1 MTRPSDI
8 RLLYAEDDR
17 NLGFITKD
25 RLEEEGF
32 KVTHCPDGEEA
43 LAQFKLHHFD
53 ACILDIM
60 MPKMDGFG
68 LAREIRKRNPEIPI
82 LFLSAKSLKEDRIA
96 GFKTGADDYITK
108 PFSIEEL
115 ILRIQVFLR
124 RSGNYREESK
134 ARPFELG
141 NINFDPKKFC
151 LRHEQGEIALTE
163 RENELLLYL
172 SSHLG
177 EVLRREE
184 ILRNVWGKDDY
195 FSGRSLDVFISR
207 LRKHLALDPDIMLE
221 NIHGVGFRLH
231 LNQETETK

>member
-1 MTRPSDI
+1 MSNNMDI

-32 KVTHCPDGEEA
+32 KVAHCHDGLEA
-43 LAQFKLHHFD
+43 LDQFKLHHFD
-53 ACILDIM
+53 ACVLDIM
-60 MPKMDGFG
+60 MPRMDGFV
-68 LAREIRKRNPEIPI
+68 LAREIRKRSPEIPI

-115 ILRIQVFLR
+115 ILRLQVFLR
-124 RSGNYREESK
+124 RSGRVTEDAPMNGC
-134 ARPFELG
+134 ALG
-141 NINFDPKKFC
+141 SLEYEPRQFL
-151 LRHEQGEIALTE
+151 LRNGDLEIRLTE
-163 RENELLLYL
+163 RENELLQYL
-172 SSHLG
+172 CQHQD

-184 ILRNVWGKDDY
+184 ILRAVWGKDDY

-207 LRKHLALDPDIMLE
+207 LRKHLALDPDIQLE
-221 NIHGVGFRLH
+221 NIHGVGFRLR
-231 LNQETETK
+231 TEA